1 MCDFFFHPTHFFLA
15 CVIFW
20 LRQAHFSM
28 FSRCYYFHSF
38 YIFFCSVIHC
48 SSQCAHRLWLSFIAW
63 STWSSSCVG
72 RDTPF
77 LLSPHLNTF
86 CHIVLFLIE
95 DKSSFFWTGCDGWTC
110 YLFYIYS
117 CRTFRIRRFC
127 SRHSHSQTSAN
138 MVIVCQCVVQ
148 RIQSQRLGIAVMSD
162 TLVLFGAA
170 FVKFCQPWQPLCQ
183 PVVALHRYERI
194 QTITVHAFSFV
205 LYLWVAT
212 IVSID
217 VRDHS
222 RFWVH
227 LHWWCHVLCDGRKLG
242 HRWYTLLHKF

>member
-77 LLSPHLNTF
+77 LLSPHLLYFFITT
-86 CHIVLFLIE
+86 IVTLLVLFLIE
-95 DKSSFFWTGCDGWTC
+95 DKLLFFGLGVTGEPAT
-110 YLFYIYS
+110 YFIYTLAARS
-117 CRTFRIRRFC
+117 ESVDFVLA
-127 SRHSHSQTSAN
+127 TSTAKQVPTWCLP
-138 MVIVCQCVVQ
+138 MC
-148 RIQSQRLGIAVMSD
+148 
-162 TLVLFGAA
+162 GAA
-170 FVKFCQPWQPLCQ
+170 N
-183 PVVALHRYERI
+183 
-194 QTITVHAFSFV
+194 TIPKT
-205 LYLWVAT
+205 WN
-212 IVSID
+212 
-217 VRDHS
+217 
-222 RFWVH
+222 
-227 LHWWCHVLCDGRKLG
+227 CCDGRHFGTVWCSVCQILPALAA
-242 HRWYTLLHKF
+242 TLSNSVNQL